1 MQEQDFEIT
10 IYLIRTAMQFKT
22 NLWSCLFLIII
33 LNNSCDFCYWKEWI
47 YVLIVYLI
55 IIELTQDMHLSKT
68 TTLSSVVSILYDR
81 NINPSPI
88 LILDDVI
95 AFHDNKLQYT
105 SMLTLHYNARYE
117 CIIRFRDPIMNMLIL
132 LTLII
137 SLTNA
142 NSCA

>member
-68 TTLSSVVSILYDR
+68 TTLSSSVHSIWSIEIQILVLFWDYMMQSRFTTISYNIHQYWLY
-81 NINPSPI
+81 ISM
-88 LILDDVI
+88 I
-95 AFHDNKLQYT
+95 AMNLQTREDFLQYV
-105 SMLTLHYNARYE
+105 SKTL
-117 CIIRFRDPIMNMLIL
+117 
-132 LTLII
+132 
-137 SLTNA
+137 
-142 NSCA
+142 

>member
-33 LNNSCDFCYWKEWI
+33 LNNSCGFCYWKEGI
-47 YVLIVYLI
+47 HVLIVYLI

-88 LILDDVI
+88 MLLDDVI

-105 SMLTLHYNARYE
+105 SMLTLHYN
-117 CIIRFRDPIMNMLIL
+117 IFTVRFRDLIMNMLML

-142 NSCA
+142 NSCT

>member
-1 MQEQDFEIT
+1 
-10 IYLIRTAMQFKT
+10 
-22 NLWSCLFLIII
+22 
-33 LNNSCDFCYWKEWI
+33 
-47 YVLIVYLI
+47 
-55 IIELTQDMHLSKT
+55 MHLSKT

-117 CIIRFRDPIMNMLIL
+117 CINCTFQRPYNESANITYPDYIL
-132 LTLII
+132 D
-137 SLTNA
+137 
-142 NSCA
+142 

>member
-81 NINPSPI
+81 NIIPSPI
-88 LILDDVI
+88 LLLDDVLHFTTI
-95 AFHDNKLQYT
+95 SYNIHQCWLYIT
-105 SMLTLHYNARYE
+105 MLV
-117 CIIRFRDPIMNMLIL
+117 IRFRDPIMNMLIL

-142 NSCA
+142 NSCT

>member
-88 LILDDVI
+88 LLLDDVI

-105 SMLTLHYNARYE
+105 SMLTLHYNARYFTVP
-117 CIIRFRDPIMNMLIL
+117 FRDSIMNMLML

-142 NSCA
+142 NSCT

>member
-95 AFHDNKLQYT
+95 AFHDT
-105 SMLTLHYNARYE
+105 VSRFFTV
-117 CIIRFRDPIMNMLIL
+117 RFRDSIMNMLML

-142 NSCA
+142 NSCT